1 MIPFVFLFAREWL
14 LTYKS
19 YENRV
24 SWTYNKALR
33 SVQSFCFR
41 GFVSYCF
48 RWMEGVIGDG
58 KGKVEGWNET
68 REEVERNRE
77 EDGRERMN
85 YPYIISTLFVPVWV
99 VSG

>member
-58 KGKVEGWNET
+58 KGKGRGWNET
-68 REEVERNRE
+68 REGVERNRGGDGE
-77 EDGRERMN
+77 ESMN
-85 YPYIISTLFVPVWV
+85 YPYIISSLFVPVWV

>member
-41 GFVSYCF
+41 GFVRYVF
-48 RWMEGVIGDG
+48 WWLKEVKEGGMRQG
-58 KGKVEGWNET
+58 KGMKGDRNGG
-68 REEVERNRE
+68 EEEC
-77 EDGRERMN
+77 MN
-85 YPYIISTLFVPVWV
+85 YPYIISTLFVLVWV
-99 VSG
+99 DGG

>member
-41 GFVSYCF
+41 GFVGYVF
-48 RWMEGVIGDG
+48 WWLEGVIEDG
-58 KGKVEGWNET
+58 MEQGIGWNET
-68 REEVERNRE
+68 GKGMAWRV
-77 EDGRERMN
+77 
-85 YPYIISTLFVPVWV
+85 
-99 VSG
+99 

>member
-58 KGKVEGWNET
+58 KGEGEGGMRQGKEWKGTGEGM
-68 REEVERNRE
+68 ERR
-77 EDGRERMN
+77 
-85 YPYIISTLFVPVWV
+85 V
-99 VSG
+99 

>member
-48 RWMEGVIGDG
+48 WWLEGVIGDG
-58 KGKVEGWNET
+58 KGEG
-68 REEVERNRE
+68 RGVERNRGR
-77 EDGRERMN
+77 DGEKSMN
-85 YPYIISTLFVPVWV
+85 YPYIISSLFVPVWV